1 MYECGNCNA
10 IYNDT
15 EAVQNIFRCRAC
27 GNNLS
32 EEKEVVNK
40 NFKSKPKKQV
50 NGSHYEQAIEPIEYI
65 EANELGFHEANV
77 IKYVSRHSK
86 KNGKEDIEK
95 AIWYLN
101 RIIETKY

>member
-1 MYECGNCNA
+1 MYRCNKCGNV
-10 IYNDT
+10 YNNM
-15 EAVQNIFRCRAC
+15 EAVQMCFRCSTCR
-27 GNNLS
+27 NNLS